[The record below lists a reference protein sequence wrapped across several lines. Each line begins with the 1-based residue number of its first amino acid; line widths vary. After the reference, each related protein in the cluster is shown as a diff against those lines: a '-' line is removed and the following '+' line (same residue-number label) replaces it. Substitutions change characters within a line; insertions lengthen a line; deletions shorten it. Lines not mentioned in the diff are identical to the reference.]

1 MNLITWFDVKTLN
14 FSVRHQMTFFHSR
27 KANGNSPTSNFSLS
41 EKKKQFYIVKNMLSK
56 VEYLMNLAF
65 SVSTLFAVATF
76 KIIQTASRF
85 CNYLILGLQRK
96 SFCIEKNNY

>member
-1 MNLITWFDVKTLN
+1 
-14 FSVRHQMTFFHSR
+14 
-27 KANGNSPTSNFSLS
+27 
-41 EKKKQFYIVKNMLSK
+41 MLSK
-56 VEYLMNLAF
+56 VEYLLNLAF